1 MIFGKRC
8 KDVGWEEADIKNS
21 IITGVAFRNFL
32 LKGGDRMRQADSTI
46 KGYLYQ
52 FNKSILT
59 ILEAEKDASIV
70 LEGVIEDID
79 IHSPLS
85 TTTIQC
91 KYHEDK
97 KYQISSV
104 ATPILEMLCHY
115 CESAYLGKE
124 VSYILYA
131 YYAENVE
138 SVDMDAF
145 VTFLGLTKDK
155 DILCKYFHRIY
166 IVSDSDI
173 LAIANKSQKSKDEK
187 DQLINYYKANRATL
201 TLRVDI
207 SEFWKVF
214 SYVKAEQ
221 FDILKDKVI
230 QKLEEITDYNTAI
243 SMYYPNAFSMV
254 ASLSAKSTEK
264 ERTLTKD
271 QLVMFL
277 TQQKSVLLNKWTLEV
292 LDKEQIIKTKK
303 AYLMSAFS
311 SNPDI
316 RAFVFSDDFLNNVDE
331 SVIRFIQEYLNKYFK
346 KPKLQKPPI
355 FIFGNNHSGLMQKTL
370 LELYKYQ
377 KSVNTGLIG
386 NTFVT
391 DSFVNNKNCP
401 ADFVCKM
408 ALLQDISVNVLEQCQ
423 VNQLYIVGTICKSLD
438 SANYFVEKLDVSNI
452 NIIRYLVGL
461 SKTLEV

>member
-1 MIFGKRC
+1 MYHFEC
-8 KDVGWEEADIKNS
+8 
-21 IITGVAFRNFL
+21 L
-32 LKGGDRMRQADSTI
+32 PKGGDRMRQADSTI

-59 ILEAEKDASIV
+59 ILEAENDAAIV

-79 IHSPLS
+79 IHSPSS

-104 ATPILEMLCHY
+104 ATPILEMLSHY

-145 VTFLGLTKDK
+145 VAFLGATKDK

-166 IVSDSDI
+166 SVPDSGM
-173 LAIANKSQKSKDEK
+173 LAIANKLQKSRDEK
-187 DQLINYYKANRATL
+187 DLLVNYYKSNRTAL

-207 SEFWKVF
+207 SKFWKVF

-221 FDILKDKVI
+221 FEILKDKVI
-230 QKLEEITDYNTAI
+230 RKLEEITDHDTAK

-254 ASLSAKSTEK
+254 ASLSAKSTEQ
-264 ERTLTKD
+264 ERTLTKN
-271 QLVMFL
+271 QLVLFL
-277 TQQKSVLLNKWTLEV
+277 MQQKSVLLNKWTLEA
-292 LDKEQIIKTKK
+292 LDKEKIIKAKK
-303 AYLMSAFS
+303 AYLTSAFS
-311 SNPDI
+311 ANPDI
-316 RAFVFSDDFLNNVDE
+316 RAFVFSDNFLDNVDE
-331 SVIRFIQEYLNKYFK
+331 IVIGFIQEYLNKYFK

-370 LELYKYQ
+370 LALYKYQ

-386 NTFVT
+386 NTFVA
-391 DSFVNNKNCP
+391 DSFVNNKNCS

-408 ALLQDISVNVLEQCQ
+408 ALLENISVDILEQCQ
-423 VNQLYIVGTICKSLD
+423 VNQLYIVGTINESLD
-438 SANYFVEKLDVSNI
+438 SVNYFVEELDVPNI
-452 NIIRYLVGL
+452 NTIRYLVGL
-461 SKTLEV
+461 SKTLEA

>member
-1 MIFGKRC
+1 
-8 KDVGWEEADIKNS
+8 
-21 IITGVAFRNFL
+21 
-32 LKGGDRMRQADSTI
+32 MRQADSTI

-59 ILEAEKDASIV
+59 ILEAENDASIV

-79 IHSPLS
+79 IHSSLN

-104 ATPILEMLCHY
+104 AIPILEMLCHY
-115 CESAYLGKE
+115 CESAYLGNK
-124 VSYILYA
+124 VFYILYA

-138 SVDMDAF
+138 SVDMVAF
-145 VTFLGLTKDK
+145 VEFLGSTKNK

-166 IVSDSDI
+166 TIHDPVI
-173 LAIANKSQKSKDEK
+173 LSIANKPQKSQGEK
-187 DQLINYYKANRATL
+187 ERLIKYYKDNRSNL

-207 SEFWKVF
+207 SEFWRVF

-221 FDILKDKVI
+221 FEVLKNKVI
-230 QKLEEITDYNTAI
+230 QKLEEITDHETAI

-254 ASLSAKSTEK
+254 ASLSAKTNK
-264 ERTLTKD
+264 RERTLTKNH
-271 QLVMFL
+271 LITFL
-277 TQQKSVLLNKWTLEV
+277 TQQKTVLLNKWTLEA
-292 LDKEQIIKTKK
+292 LNKEQIIKTKK
-303 AYLMSAFS
+303 AYLKSAFS

-316 RAFVFSDDFLNNVDE
+316 RAFVFSDDFLDNVDE
-331 SVIRFIQEYLNKYFK
+331 TVIGFIQEYLNKYFK

-355 FIFGNNHSGLMQKTL
+355 FIFGNNHSSLMQMTL

-377 KSVNTGLIG
+377 KSVNTGMIG
-386 NTFVT
+386 NTFVA
-391 DSFVNNKNCP
+391 DSFVNNKNCSP
-401 ADFVCKM
+401 DFVCKM
-408 ALLQDISVNVLEQCQ
+408 ALLENITIDILERCK
-423 VNQLYIVGTICKSLD
+423 VNQLYVIGTINESLN
-438 SANYFVEKLDVSNI
+438 SVNYSIEELGVPNI
-452 NIIRYLVGL
+452 NTIKYLVGL

>member
-1 MIFGKRC
+1 
-8 KDVGWEEADIKNS
+8 
-21 IITGVAFRNFL
+21 
-32 LKGGDRMRQADSTI
+32 MRQADSTI

-59 ILEAEKDASIV
+59 ILEAENDASIV

-79 IHSPLS
+79 IHSPS
-85 TTTIQC
+85 SSTTIQC

-124 VSYILYA
+124 VFYILYA

-145 VTFLGLTKDK
+145 VSFLDSTKDK
-155 DILCKYFHRIY
+155 EILCKYFHRIY
-166 IVSDSDI
+166 IIPDSDM
-173 LAIANKSQKSKDEK
+173 LAIANKLQKTKDEK
-187 DQLINYYKANRATL
+187 ERLVNYYKANRTAL
-201 TLRVDI
+201 TLRVNI

-214 SYVKAEQ
+214 LYVKAEQ

-230 QKLEEITDYNTAI
+230 RKLEEITDHDTAI

-254 ASLSAKSTEK
+254 ASLSAKSTEH
-264 ERTLTKD
+264 ERTLTKN

-277 TQQKSVLLNKWTLEV
+277 TQQKSVLLNKWTLEA
-292 LDKEQIIKTKK
+292 LDKEQLIKTKK

-311 SNPDI
+311 LNPDI
-316 RAFVFSDDFLNNVDE
+316 RAFVFLDDFLDNVNE
-331 SVIRFIQEYLNKYFK
+331 NIIEFIQEYLNKYFK

-370 LELYKYQ
+370 LALYKYQ

-386 NTFVT
+386 STFIA
-391 DSFVNNKNCP
+391 DSFVNNKNCS

-408 ALLQDISVNVLEQCQ
+408 ALLEHISVDILEQCQ
-423 VNQLYIVGTICKSLD
+423 VNQLYIVGMINEALD
-438 SANYFVEKLDVSNI
+438 SVNYSVEKLDVPNI
-452 NIIRYLVGL
+452 NTLKYLVGL

>member
-1 MIFGKRC
+1 
-8 KDVGWEEADIKNS
+8 
-21 IITGVAFRNFL
+21 
-32 LKGGDRMRQADSTI
+32 MRQADSTI

-59 ILEAEKDASIV
+59 ILEAENDTSIV

-79 IHSPLS
+79 IHSPSS

-115 CESAYLGKE
+115 CESAYLGKA

-131 YYAENVE
+131 YYAENVDA
-138 SVDMDAF
+138 VDIDAF
-145 VTFLGLTKDK
+145 VSFLSSTKDK

-166 IVSDSDI
+166 TIPDADM
-173 LAIANKSQKSKDEK
+173 LAIANKVQKNKDEK
-187 DQLINYYKANRATL
+187 DRIVNYYKTNRGNL
-201 TLRVDI
+201 ILRVDI
-207 SEFWKVF
+207 TEFWNAF

-221 FDILKDKVI
+221 FDLLKDKVI
-230 QKLEEITDYNTAI
+230 RKLEEITDHDTAI

-254 ASLSAKSTEK
+254 ASLSAKSTEQ
-264 ERTLTKD
+264 ERTLTKK
-271 QLVMFL
+271 QLVVFL
-277 TQQKSVLLNKWTLEV
+277 TQQKSVLLNKWTLEA
-292 LDKEQIIKTKK
+292 LDKEQIIKAKK
-303 AYLMSAFS
+303 AYLTTAFS

-316 RAFVFSDDFLNNVDE
+316 RAFIFSDDFLDNIDE
-331 SVIRFIQEYLNKYFK
+331 IVIGFIQEYLNKYFK

-370 LELYKYQ
+370 LALYKYQ

-386 NTFVT
+386 NIFVA

-401 ADFVCKM
+401 ADFVCKIT
-408 ALLQDISVNVLEQCQ
+408 LLENISIDILEQCQ
-423 VNQLYIVGTICKSLD
+423 INQLYIVGMIHESLD
-438 SANYFVEKLDVSNI
+438 SVNYIVEELDVPNI
-452 NIIRYLVGL
+452 NTIRYLVGL
-461 SKTLEV
+461 SKTLEL

>member
-1 MIFGKRC
+1 
-8 KDVGWEEADIKNS
+8 
-21 IITGVAFRNFL
+21 
-32 LKGGDRMRQADSTI
+32 MRQADSTI

-59 ILEAEKDASIV
+59 ILEAENDASIV

-79 IHSPLS
+79 IHSPSS

-145 VTFLGLTKDK
+145 VAFLGTTKDK

-166 IVSDSDI
+166 IIPDSAM
-173 LAIANKSQKSKDEK
+173 LVIANKLQKSKGEK
-187 DQLINYYKANRATL
+187 DLLVNYYKSNRTAL

-214 SYVKAEQ
+214 
-221 FDILKDKVI
+221 
-230 QKLEEITDYNTAI
+230 
-243 SMYYPNAFSMV
+243 
-254 ASLSAKSTEK
+254 LSAKSTEQ
-264 ERTLTKD
+264 ERTLTKS
-271 QLVMFL
+271 QFVLFL
-277 TQQKSVLLNKWTLEV
+277 TQQKSVLLNKWTLEA
-292 LDKEQIIKTKK
+292 LDKEQIIKAKK
-303 AYLMSAFS
+303 VYLTSAFS
-311 SNPDI
+311 ANPDI
-316 RAFVFSDDFLNNVDE
+316 RTFVFSDNFLDNVDE
-331 SVIRFIQEYLNKYFK
+331 IVIGFIQEYLNKYFK

-370 LELYKYQ
+370 LALYKYQ

-386 NTFVT
+386 NTFVA
-391 DSFVNNKNCP
+391 DSFVNNKNCS

-408 ALLQDISVNVLEQCQ
+408 ALLENITVDILEQCQ
-423 VNQLYIVGTICKSLD
+423 VNQLYIVGTINESLD
-438 SANYFVEKLDVSNI
+438 SVNYFVEKLDVPNI
-452 NIIRYLVGL
+452 NTIRYLVGL

>member
-1 MIFGKRC
+1 MYDF
-8 KDVGWEEADIKNS
+8 EH
-21 IITGVAFRNFL
+21 L
-32 LKGGDRMRQADSTI
+32 PKGGDRMRQADSTI

-59 ILEAEKDASIV
+59 ILEAENDASIV

-79 IHSPLS
+79 IHSPSS

-124 VSYILYA
+124 VSYVLYA

-138 SVDMDAF
+138 SVDMAAF
-145 VTFLGLTKDK
+145 VAFLGSTKDK

-166 IVSDSDI
+166 IVPDSDM
-173 LAIANKSQKSKDEK
+173 LAVANKLQKSKDEK
-187 DQLINYYKANRATL
+187 DLLVNYYKSNRTVL

-221 FDILKDKVI
+221 FEILKDKVI
-230 QKLEEITDYNTAI
+230 RKIEEITDHDTAI

-254 ASLSAKSTEK
+254 ASLSAKSTEQ
-264 ERTLTKD
+264 ERTLTKN
-271 QLVMFL
+271 QLVLFL
-277 TQQKSVLLNKWTLEV
+277 TQQKSVLLNKWTLEA
-292 LDKEQIIKTKK
+292 LDKEQIIKAKK
-303 AYLMSAFS
+303 AYLTSAFS
-311 SNPDI
+311 TNPDI
-316 RAFVFSDDFLNNVDE
+316 RAFVFSDNFLDNVDE
-331 SVIRFIQEYLNKYFK
+331 IVIGFIQEYLNKYFK

-370 LELYKYQ
+370 LALYKYQ

-386 NTFVT
+386 NIFVA
-391 DSFVNNKNCP
+391 DSFVNNKNCS

-408 ALLQDISVNVLEQCQ
+408 ALLENISVDILEQCQ
-423 VNQLYIVGTICKSLD
+423 VNQLYIVGTINESLD
-438 SANYFVEKLDVSNI
+438 SVNYFVEELDVPNI
-452 NIIRYLVGL
+452 NTIRYLVGL

>member
-1 MIFGKRC
+1 MYHF
-8 KDVGWEEADIKNS
+8 EY
-21 IITGVAFRNFL
+21 L
-32 LKGGDRMRQADSTI
+32 PKGGDRMRQADSTI

-59 ILEAEKDASIV
+59 ILEAENDASIV

-79 IHSPLS
+79 IHSPSS

-145 VTFLGLTKDK
+145 VAFLGATKDK

-166 IVSDSDI
+166 IVPDSGM
-173 LAIANKSQKSKDEK
+173 LAIANKLQKSKDEK
-187 DQLINYYKANRATL
+187 DLLVNYYKSNRTAL

-221 FDILKDKVI
+221 FEILKDKVI
-230 QKLEEITDYNTAI
+230 RKLEEITDHDTAI
-243 SMYYPNAFSMV
+243 SMYYPNAFSIV
-254 ASLSAKSTEK
+254 ASLSAKSTEQ
-264 ERTLTKD
+264 ERTLTKN
-271 QLVMFL
+271 QLVLFL
-277 TQQKSVLLNKWTLEV
+277 TQQKSVLLNKWTLEA
-292 LDKEQIIKTKK
+292 LDKEQIIKAKK
-303 AYLMSAFS
+303 AYLTSAFS
-311 SNPDI
+311 ANPDI
-316 RAFVFSDDFLNNVDE
+316 RAFVFSDNFLDNVDE
-331 SVIRFIQEYLNKYFK
+331 IVIGFIQEYLNKYFK

-370 LELYKYQ
+370 LALYKYQ

-386 NTFVT
+386 NTFVA
-391 DSFVNNKNCP
+391 DSFVNNKNCS

-408 ALLQDISVNVLEQCQ
+408 ALLENITVDILEQCQ
-423 VNQLYIVGTICKSLD
+423 VNQLYIVGTINESLD
-438 SANYFVEKLDVSNI
+438 SVNYFVEELDVPNV
-452 NIIRYLVGL
+452 NTIRYLVGL

>member
-1 MIFGKRC
+1 MYHFEC
-8 KDVGWEEADIKNS
+8 
-21 IITGVAFRNFL
+21 L
-32 LKGGDRMRQADSTI
+32 PKGGDRMRQADSTI

-59 ILEAEKDASIV
+59 ILEAENDAAIV

-79 IHSPLS
+79 IHSPSS

-104 ATPILEMLCHY
+104 ATPILEMLSHY

-145 VTFLGLTKDK
+145 VAFLGATKDK

-166 IVSDSDI
+166 SVPDSGM
-173 LAIANKSQKSKDEK
+173 LAIANKLQKSRDEK
-187 DQLINYYKANRATL
+187 DLLVNYYKSNRTAL

-207 SEFWKVF
+207 SKFWKVF

-221 FDILKDKVI
+221 FEILKDKVI
-230 QKLEEITDYNTAI
+230 RKLEEITDHDTAK

-254 ASLSAKSTEK
+254 ASLSAKSTEQ
-264 ERTLTKD
+264 ERTLTKN
-271 QLVMFL
+271 QLVLFL
-277 TQQKSVLLNKWTLEV
+277 MQQKSVLLNKWTLEA
-292 LDKEQIIKTKK
+292 LDKEKIIKAKK
-303 AYLMSAFS
+303 AYLTSAFS
-311 SNPDI
+311 ANPDI
-316 RAFVFSDDFLNNVDE
+316 RAFVFSDNFLDNVDE
-331 SVIRFIQEYLNKYFK
+331 IVIGFIQEYLNKYFK

-370 LELYKYQ
+370 LALYKYQ

-386 NTFVT
+386 NTFVA
-391 DSFVNNKNCP
+391 DSFVNNKNCS

-408 ALLQDISVNVLEQCQ
+408 ALLENITVDILEQCQ
-423 VNQLYIVGTICKSLD
+423 VNQLYIVGTINESLD
-438 SANYFVEKLDVSNI
+438 SVNYFVEELDVPNI
-452 NIIRYLVGL
+452 NTIRYLVGL
-461 SKTLEV
+461 SKTLEA